1 MAKRAPEG
9 AQAVIRAIR
18 LLKALARSPSET
30 TLADLCAT
38 LKLTRSTAHRLLS
51 ALESEGLVA
60 RNPGTGAYRPGPG
73 VIALGA
79 RALLANNLRDLV
91 QPELEILASESGET
105 ATLEIL
111 ADKRM
116 LIVSEVSG
124 RYLVTATAEV
134 GTFWPLHA
142 TSSGKAVLALM
153 PKKEREKLL
162 EPPLERH
169 TESTITGLRELER
182 ELQRT
187 RERGFAIAI
196 EEVEAGA
203 VAVAAALREPSGLPL
218 AAISVSGPASRL
230 SRQRLTL
237 IGKELAATVER
248 LSERFG

>member
-1 MAKRAPEG
+1 MAKNAPEG

-18 LLKALARSPSET
+18 LLKALARNPSET
-30 TLADLCAT
+30 TLAELCAD
-38 LKLTRSTAHRLLS
+38 LNLTRSTAHRLLS

-60 RNPGTGAYRPGPG
+60 RNSATGAYRPGPG

-91 QPELEILASESGET
+91 QPELEILASASGET

-153 PKKEREKLL
+153 PKEEQKKLL
-162 EPPLERH
+162 ELPLERH
-169 TESTITGLRELER
+169 TESTITGLGELER

-187 RERGFAIAI
+187 RKRGFAIAI
-196 EEVEAGA
+196 EEFEAGA

-218 AAISVSGPASRL
+218 AAISVSGPAGRL
-230 SRQRLTL
+230 GRKRLTVL
-237 IGKELAATVER
+237 GRDLAATAER